1 MEQENKI
8 VPPLRFAEKPNDY
21 DPFGSSEQRAAQR
34 ALEAGRVTGQIFKWP
49 LTCPGIFGPI
59 ET

>member
-1 MEQENKI
+1 
-8 VPPLRFAEKPNDY
+8 
-21 DPFGSSEQRAAQR
+21 
-34 ALEAGRVTGQIFKWP
+34 VTTPKNGKGLTIAMTEGLAFV